1 MRWGCKFQKN
11 NLQTKIV
18 YEQSQQLKCE
28 RQRSTIYSSTI
39 RVKSKELV
47 FTLANITVLANCC
60 QVQTTKCQ
68 GRFANLLYDTKG

>member
-11 NLQTKIV
+11 NLQIKIV

-47 FTLANITVLANCC
+47 FTLANITVLANGC

-68 GRFANLLYDTKG
+68 GRFENLLYATKG